1 MSKGSWSLGWVL
13 WRFLGNKVGM
23 SDDFNGSW
31 VADENTGGALGT
43 GEGLDKDLDTE
54 VRGLGEVRR
63 LWGLGVASWYSA
75 MSQ

>member
-1 MSKGSWSLGWVL
+1 
-13 WRFLGNKVGM
+13 M

-31 VADENTGGALGT
+31 VADENTGGALET

-54 VRGLGEVRR
+54 AHGLGEVRR

>member
-1 MSKGSWSLGWVL
+1 
-13 WRFLGNKVGM
+13 M